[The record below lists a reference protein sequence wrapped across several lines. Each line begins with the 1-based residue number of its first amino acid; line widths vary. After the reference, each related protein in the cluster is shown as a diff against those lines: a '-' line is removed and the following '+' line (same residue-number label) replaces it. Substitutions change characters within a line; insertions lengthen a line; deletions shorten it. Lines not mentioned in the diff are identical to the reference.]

1 MLDRLR
7 ILMYAYGI
15 VKLSERSEGNEMFI
29 NTKVEAKLAEQIAH
43 ECGFTRLTAEDFHK
57 RYSVNVFS
65 PWSSDSDAREAQQ
78 QIAAA
83 VRAHRAAKRNP
94 RYAER
99 VQEAKAERERVA
111 GDISSRTG
119 EPIARVLKRLPLIV
133 R

>member
-1 MLDRLR
+1 
-7 ILMYAYGI
+7 MYAYGI

-29 NTKVEAKLAEQIAH
+29 NTKVEAALAKQIAH
-43 ECGFTRLTAEDFHK
+43 EFGFTRLTAEDFHK
-57 RYSVNVFS
+57 RYTVNVFS

-94 RYAER
+94 RYAEQ
-99 VQEAKAERERVA
+99 VQEAKTERERVA

-119 EPIARVLKRLPLIV
+119 EPISSILKRLPLVV